1 MPASPEARN
10 TRLRKIGMSLCS
22 WVRGPALSGRPGMT
36 ICNRTGITPYL
47 SRVTVSQAPKPDLV
61 RVDRLVKRYG
71 PRLAVRG
78 VSFAVEEGEVIGL
91 LGPNGSGKSTILR
104 VLAGY
109 LPPSDGSI
117 CIDGIDVAVDSLA
130 ARARIGYV
138 PEDAP
143 LYDGMRV
150 GEFLHFMAAI
160 KGVARHTARGAVASA
175 AERLDLGPVLGMPIG
190 KLSRGYRQ
198 RVAIA
203 QALVNDPPL
212 LILDEP
218 TNALDA
224 YQVIAVRALVRSL
237 AGRRTVLVASHVLTE
252 IERVAS
258 RIMILVEGRLMT
270 ADAMREAGGAARFRL
285 RVSGPGPMV
294 LATLREIPG
303 IGGAAPADAEES
315 YLVEAVAGRL
325 TAADLAREIVNKGF
339 ALSELTEAKP
349 DLERVF
355 LDLTR
360 RVSKIPAAA
369 A

>member
-1 MPASPEARN
+1 M
-10 TRLRKIGMSLCS
+10 
-22 WVRGPALSGRPGMT
+22 
-36 ICNRTGITPYL
+36 
-47 SRVTVSQAPKPDLV
+47 PDLV
-61 RVDRLVKRYG
+61 VVDRLVKSYG
-71 PRLAVRG
+71 PRVAVRG
-78 VSFAVEEGEVIGL
+78 VSFEIEEGEVIGL
-91 LGPNGSGKSTILR
+91 LGPNGSGKSTIMR

-109 LPPSDGSI
+109 FPPSAGSVRI
-117 CIDGIDVAVDSLA
+117 AGIDVAGDSLG
-130 ARARIGYV
+130 ARRQVGYV

-150 GEFLHFMAAI
+150 AEFLHFMAAI
-160 KGVARHTARGAVASA
+160 KRVTGRATRGAVATA
-175 AERLDLGPVLGMPIG
+175 AERLDLGPVLGTPIG

-203 QALVNDPPL
+203 QALLNDPPL

-258 RIMILVEGRLMT
+258 RVMILLDGRLLT
-270 ADAMREAGGAARFRL
+270 TDARREASHARQLRL
-285 RVSGPGPMV
+285 HVAGPAPTV
-294 LATLREIPG
+294 LAALRLMPG
-303 IGGAAPADAEES
+303 VIDAAPGDDTES
-315 YLVEAVAGRL
+315 YMVEIAPGRL
-325 TAADLAREIVNKGF
+325 EPAGLARAIVGQGF
-339 ALSELTEAKP
+339 ALSELVEVKP

-360 RVSKIPAAA
+360 RASAMEANAA
-369 A
+369 

>member
-1 MPASPEARN
+1 
-10 TRLRKIGMSLCS
+10 MSE
-22 WVRGPALSGRPGMT
+22 
-36 ICNRTGITPYL
+36 
-47 SRVTVSQAPKPDLV
+47 LV
-61 RVDRLVKRYG
+61 AVDRLVKRYG
-71 PRLAVRG
+71 PRVAVRG
-78 VSFAVEEGEVIGL
+78 VSFEIGEGEVIGL

-104 VLAGY
+104 LLAGY
-109 LPPSDGSI
+109 LPPSAGTV
-117 CIDGIDVAVDSLA
+117 CIAGVDVAMDSLG
-130 ARARIGYV
+130 ARKQVGYV

-150 GEFLHFMAAI
+150 AEFLHFMAAI
-160 KGVARHTARGAVASA
+160 KGVAGRATRGAVAAA

-258 RIMILVEGRLMT
+258 RVMILLDGRLLT
-270 ADAMREAGGAARFRL
+270 TDAMREAGHARQLRLQVAGPAPVALAAL
-285 RVSGPGPMV
+285 RQMPGVSD
-294 LATLREIPG
+294 
-303 IGGAAPADAEES
+303 AAPGGDNES
-315 YLVEAVAGRL
+315 YVVEIAAGQL
-325 TAADLAREIVNKGF
+325 EPADLARAIVGQGF
-339 ALSELTEAKP
+339 ALSELVKVKP

-360 RVSKIPAAA
+360 RASAMEANAA
-369 A
+369 

>member
-1 MPASPEARN
+1 VA
-10 TRLRKIGMSLCS
+10 
-22 WVRGPALSGRPGMT
+22 V
-36 ICNRTGITPYL
+36 
-47 SRVTVSQAPKPDLV
+47 DLV
-61 RVDRLVKRYG
+61 VVDRLVKRYG

-78 VSFAVEEGEVIGL
+78 VSFAIEHGEVIGL

-109 LPPSDGSI
+109 LPPSSGTAQI
-117 CIDGIDVAVDSLA
+117 AGIDVVANSLA
-130 ARARIGYV
+130 ARMQIGYV

-150 GEFLHFMAAI
+150 SEFLRFMAAI
-160 KGVARHTARGAVASA
+160 KGVPRRAQRSAVGAAGEGS
-175 AERLDLGPVLGMPIG
+175 ELGPVLGMPIG

-224 YQVIAVRALVRSL
+224 YQVIAVRALIRSL

-258 RIMILVEGRLMT
+258 RVMILVDGRLLT
-270 ADAMREAGGAARFRL
+270 TDAMRETAPARQLRL
-285 RVSGPGPMV
+285 RISGPEPAI
-294 LATLREIPG
+294 LTALRQIPG
-303 IGGAAPADAEES
+303 VIGAVPADRAES
-315 YLVEAVAGRL
+315 FLVETTAGHPA
-325 TAADLAREIVNKGF
+325 AADLAQAIVGQGLP
-339 ALSELTEAKP
+339 LSELAEATP

-355 LDLTR
+355 LDLTQR
-360 RVSKIPAAA
+360 ALGMEADAP
-369 A
+369 

>member
-1 MPASPEARN
+1 MAS
-10 TRLRKIGMSLCS
+10 
-22 WVRGPALSGRPGMT
+22 
-36 ICNRTGITPYL
+36 
-47 SRVTVSQAPKPDLV
+47 LV
-61 RVDRLVKRYG
+61 VVDRLVKRYG

-78 VSFAVEEGEVIGL
+78 VSFAIEQGEAIGL

-104 VLAGY
+104 MLAGY
-109 LPPSDGSI
+109 VPPSAGSI
-117 CIDGIDVAVDSLA
+117 RIDGIDLAADSLG

-160 KGVARHTARGAVASA
+160 KGVARHAGRGAVASA
-175 AERLDLGPVLGMPIG
+175 VEQLDLGPVLGMPIG

-224 YQVIAVRALVRSL
+224 YQVIAVRTLVRSL

-258 RIMILVEGRLMT
+258 RIMILVEGRLLT
-270 ADAMREAGGAARFRL
+270 TDAMREAGDAALFRL
-285 RVSGPGPMV
+285 RVGGPEPAV
-294 LATLREIPG
+294 LAAMREIPG
-303 IGGAAPADAEES
+303 VVGLAPADAEES
-315 YLVEAVAGRL
+315 YLVEAAPGRL
-325 TAADLAREIVNKGF
+325 SAADLARQIIGKGL
-339 ALSELTEAKP
+339 ALSELVEAKP

-360 RVSKIPAAA
+360 RVSTMAVAA
-369 A
+369 

>member
-1 MPASPEARN
+1 MAS
-10 TRLRKIGMSLCS
+10 
-22 WVRGPALSGRPGMT
+22 
-36 ICNRTGITPYL
+36 
-47 SRVTVSQAPKPDLV
+47 LV
-61 RVDRLVKRYG
+61 AVDRLVKRYG

-78 VSFAVEEGEVIGL
+78 VSFAIEEGEVIGL

-109 LPPSDGSI
+109 LPPSAGSI
-117 CIDGIDVAVDSLA
+117 RIDGIDVAADSLA

-143 LYDGMRV
+143 LYDSMRV
-150 GEFLHFMAAI
+150 GEFLHFMGAI
-160 KGVARHTARGAVASA
+160 KGVERRAVRGAVASA
-175 AERLDLGPVLGMPIG
+175 TEQLDLGPVLGMPIG

-252 IERVAS
+252 IERIAS
-258 RIMILVEGRLMT
+258 RIMILVEGRLLT
-270 ADAMREAGGAARFRL
+270 TDAMREAGGATRFRL
-285 RVSGPGPMV
+285 RIDGPGQAV
-294 LATLREIPG
+294 LTTLREIPG
-303 IGGAAPADAEES
+303 VIGAAPGDVAES
-315 YLVEAVAGRL
+315 YLVEAAAGRL
-325 TAADLAREIVNKGF
+325 TAADLARQIIEKGF
-339 ALSELTEAKP
+339 ALSELAEAKP

-360 RVSKIPAAA
+360 QFSTMAAA
-369 A
+369 AA

>member
-1 MPASPEARN
+1 
-10 TRLRKIGMSLCS
+10 MSDI
-22 WVRGPALSGRPGMT
+22 V
-36 ICNRTGITPYL
+36 
-47 SRVTVSQAPKPDLV
+47 V
-61 RVDRLVKRYG
+61 VDRLVKRYG
-71 PRLAVRG
+71 ARLAVRG
-78 VSFAVEEGEVIGL
+78 VSFAIEHGEVIGL

-109 LPPSDGSI
+109 LPPSAGTVLI
-117 CIDGIDVAVDSLA
+117 AGIDVAANSLA
-130 ARARIGYV
+130 ARTQIGYV

-160 KGVARHTARGAVASA
+160 KGVAGRASRGAVNTAVD
-175 AERLDLGPVLGMPIG
+175 RLELGPVFGMPIG

-224 YQVIAVRALVRSL
+224 YQVIAVRALIRSL
-237 AGRRTVLVASHVLTE
+237 AGRCTVLVASHVLAE

-258 RIMILVEGRLMT
+258 RVMILVDGRLLST
-270 ADAMREAGGAARFRL
+270 DAMSEAGLTRQLRL
-285 RVSGPGPMV
+285 RIGGPPSAV
-294 LATLREIPG
+294 LAALRQISGVIAAVLEPSD
-303 IGGAAPADAEES
+303 GAES
-315 YLVEAVAGRL
+315 YRVE
-325 TAADLAREIVNKGF
+325 LAPTQPVPELSRAIIGWGF
-339 ALSELTEAKP
+339 PLSELTEAKP
-349 DLERVF
+349 DLESVF

-360 RVSKIPAAA
+360 RAAPTEANA

>member
-1 MPASPEARN
+1 M
-10 TRLRKIGMSLCS
+10 
-22 WVRGPALSGRPGMT
+22 
-36 ICNRTGITPYL
+36 
-47 SRVTVSQAPKPDLV
+47 PDLV
-61 RVDRLVKRYG
+61 VVDRLVKRYG
-71 PRLAVRG
+71 SRIAVRG
-78 VSFAVEEGEVIGL
+78 VSFEIEEGEVIGL

-109 LPPSDGSI
+109 LPPSAGNVRI
-117 CIDGIDVAVDSLA
+117 AGIDVAADSLG
-130 ARARIGYV
+130 ARMQVGYV

-150 GEFLHFMAAI
+150 AEFLHFMAAI
-160 KGVARHTARGAVASA
+160 KGVAGRATRGAVATA
-175 AERLDLGPVLGMPIG
+175 AERLDLGPMLGIPIG

-258 RIMILVEGRLMT
+258 RVMILLDGRLLT
-270 ADAMREAGGAARFRL
+270 TDAMREAGQARQLRL
-285 RVSGPGPMV
+285 HVAGPAPAILAV
-294 LATLREIPG
+294 LRLIPG
-303 IGGAAPADAEES
+303 VIDAAPGDNAES
-315 YLVEAVAGRL
+315 YVVEIAAGRT
-325 TAADLAREIVNKGF
+325 TAADLAHAIVGQGF
-339 ALSELTEAKP
+339 PLSELVELKP

-360 RVSKIPAAA
+360 RASAMEANAA
-369 A
+369 

>member
-1 MPASPEARN
+1 M
-10 TRLRKIGMSLCS
+10 
-22 WVRGPALSGRPGMT
+22 
-36 ICNRTGITPYL
+36 
-47 SRVTVSQAPKPDLV
+47 PDLV
-61 RVDRLVKRYG
+61 LVDRLVKRYG

-78 VSFAVEEGEVIGL
+78 VSFAIEQGEVIGL

-109 LPPSDGSI
+109 LPPSAGTVRI
-117 CIDGIDVAVDSLA
+117 AGIDVAADSLA
-130 ARARIGYV
+130 ARMQVGYV

-143 LYDGMRV
+143 LYDSMRV

-160 KGVARHTARGAVASA
+160 KGMAGRTARGAVATA
-175 AERLDLGPVLGMPIG
+175 AKRLDLGPVLRMPIG

-252 IERVAS
+252 IERIAS
-258 RIMILVEGRLMT
+258 RVMILLDGLLLT
-270 ADAMREAGGAARFRL
+270 TDAMRETGDARQLRL
-285 RVSGPGPMV
+285 RLGGPGP
-294 LATLREIPG
+294 AIFAALRQIPG
-303 IGGAAPADAEES
+303 IIDAAPGDAADS
-315 YLVEAVAGRL
+315 YLVKIVPGRL
-325 TAADLAREIVNKGF
+325 EAAGLARLIVGQGF
-339 ALSELTEAKP
+339 ALSELVEVKP

-355 LDLTR
+355 LELTR
-360 RVSKIPAAA
+360 RASATEANAA
-369 A
+369 

>member
-1 MPASPEARN
+1 
-10 TRLRKIGMSLCS
+10 MS
-22 WVRGPALSGRPGMT
+22 
-36 ICNRTGITPYL
+36 
-47 SRVTVSQAPKPDLV
+47 DLV
-61 RVDRLVKRYG
+61 VVDRLVKRYG

-78 VSFAVEEGEVIGL
+78 VSLAIEEGEVIGL

-109 LPPSDGSI
+109 LPPSAGTVRI
-117 CIDGIDVAVDSLA
+117 AGVDVVADSLG
-130 ARARIGYV
+130 ARMQVGYV

-150 GEFLHFMAAI
+150 SEFLHFMAAI
-160 KGVARHTARGAVASA
+160 KGMAGRATRGAVATA
-175 AERLDLGPVLGMPIG
+175 AKRLDLGPVLGMPIG

-212 LILDEP
+212 LLLDEP

-224 YQVIAVRALVRSL
+224 YQVIAVRALIRSL
-237 AGRRTVLVASHVLTE
+237 AGKRTVLVASHVLTE

-258 RIMILVEGRLMT
+258 RVMILLDGRLLT
-270 ADAMREAGGAARFRL
+270 TDAMREAGHARQLRLHVAGPAPAILAAL
-285 RVSGPGPMV
+285 RQ
-294 LATLREIPG
+294 IPG
-303 IGGAAPADAEES
+303 VVDARPTDTAEN
-315 YLVEAVAGRL
+315 YLVEARPGR
-325 TAADLAREIVNKGF
+325 TMAADLAQAIVGQGF
-339 ALSELTEAKP
+339 ALSELLELKP

-360 RVSKIPAAA
+360 RASAIQANAA
-369 A
+369 

>member
-1 MPASPEARN
+1 M
-10 TRLRKIGMSLCS
+10 M
-22 WVRGPALSGRPGMT
+22 
-36 ICNRTGITPYL
+36 
-47 SRVTVSQAPKPDLV
+47 QDLV
-61 RVDRLVKRYG
+61 VVDRLVKRYG
-71 PRLAVRG
+71 PRFAVRD
-78 VSFAVEEGEVIGL
+78 VSFAIEEGEVIGL

-109 LPPSDGSI
+109 LPPSAGNVRI
-117 CIDGIDVAVDSLA
+117 AGIDLVADSLA
-130 ARARIGYV
+130 ARGRVGYV

-143 LYDGMRV
+143 LYDGLRV
-150 GEFLHFMAAI
+150 VEFLHFMAAI
-160 KGVARHTARGAVASA
+160 KGVGGRAARSAVNTA
-175 AERLDLGPVLGMPIG
+175 AERLELGPVLGMPIG

-224 YQVIAVRALVRSL
+224 YQVIAVRALIRSL

-258 RIMILVEGRLMT
+258 RVMILLDGRLLT
-270 ADAMREAGGAARFRL
+270 TDAMREASRARQFRVRL
-285 RVSGPGPMV
+285 GGPGPTVIGV
-294 LATLREIPG
+294 LRQISG
-303 IGGAAPADAEES
+303 VVDAAPTDAAES
-315 YLVEAVAGRL
+315 YLVEIAPGQL
-325 TAADLAREIVNKGF
+325 TAANLARAIVGRGL
-339 ALSELTEAKP
+339 ALSELVEVKP

-360 RVSKIPAAA
+360 QASAIEANAA
-369 A
+369 

>member
-1 MPASPEARN
+1 M
-10 TRLRKIGMSLCS
+10 
-22 WVRGPALSGRPGMT
+22 
-36 ICNRTGITPYL
+36 
-47 SRVTVSQAPKPDLV
+47 PDLV
-61 RVDRLVKRYG
+61 VVDRLVKRYG
-71 PRLAVRG
+71 ARLAVRG
-78 VSFAVEEGEVIGL
+78 VSFGIEEGEVIGL

-109 LPPSDGSI
+109 LPPSAGTVRI
-117 CIDGIDVAVDSLA
+117 AGIDVATDSLI
-130 ARARIGYV
+130 ARMQVGYV

-160 KGVARHTARGAVASA
+160 KGVASRAKRGAVNAA
-175 AERLDLGPVLGMPIG
+175 AERLDLGAVLGMPIG

-203 QALVNDPPL
+203 QAVVNDPPV

-224 YQVIAVRALVRSL
+224 YQVIAVRALVRAL

-258 RIMILVEGRLMT
+258 RVMILLEGCLLT
-270 ADAMREAGGAARFRL
+270 SDAMREAGHARQIRL
-285 RVSGPGPMV
+285 RIGAPEPEI
-294 LATLREIPG
+294 LAALRQIPG
-303 IGGAAPADAEES
+303 VIDAAPAESPES
-315 YLVEAVAGRL
+315 YLVEIGPGQL
-325 TAADLAREIVNKGF
+325 SAAHLARAIVGQGF
-339 ALSELTEAKP
+339 DLSELVEVKP

-360 RVSKIPAAA
+360 RNSAMEANAA
-369 A
+369 

>member
-1 MPASPEARN
+1 M
-10 TRLRKIGMSLCS
+10 
-22 WVRGPALSGRPGMT
+22 
-36 ICNRTGITPYL
+36 
-47 SRVTVSQAPKPDLV
+47 PDLV
-61 RVDRLVKRYG
+61 VIDQLVKRYG

-78 VSFAVEEGEVIGL
+78 VSFTIEEGEVIGL

-109 LPPSDGSI
+109 LPPSAGTVRI
-117 CIDGIDVAVDSLA
+117 AGIDVAADSLG
-130 ARARIGYV
+130 ARMQVGYV

-150 GEFLHFMAAI
+150 AEFLHFMAAI
-160 KGVARHTARGAVASA
+160 KGVVGRGTRGAVATA

-190 KLSRGYRQ
+190 KLSRGFRQ

-258 RIMILVEGRLMT
+258 RVMILLDGRLLT
-270 ADAMREAGGAARFRL
+270 TNAMREAGHARQLRLHVAGPDQAILAALRL
-285 RVSGPGPMV
+285 
-294 LATLREIPG
+294 IPG
-303 IGGAAPADAEES
+303 VIGAAPGDDAER
-315 YLVEAVAGRL
+315 YVVEIAPERL
-325 TAADLAREIVNKGF
+325 EAADLARAIVGQGF
-339 ALSELTEAKP
+339 ALSELVEVKP

-360 RVSKIPAAA
+360 RASTMEANTA
-369 A
+369 

>member
-1 MPASPEARN
+1 M
-10 TRLRKIGMSLCS
+10 
-22 WVRGPALSGRPGMT
+22 
-36 ICNRTGITPYL
+36 
-47 SRVTVSQAPKPDLV
+47 PDLV
-61 RVDRLVKRYG
+61 AVDRLVKRYG
-71 PRLAVRG
+71 PRVAVRG
-78 VSFAVEEGEVIGL
+78 VSFAIEEGEVIGL

-109 LPPSDGSI
+109 LPPSSGTARI
-117 CIDGIDVAVDSLA
+117 AGIDVEADSLT
-130 ARARIGYV
+130 ARLQVGYV

-150 GEFLHFMAAI
+150 IEFLHFMAAI
-160 KGVARHTARGAVASA
+160 KGVARRATRGTVGAA
-175 AERLDLGPVLGMPIG
+175 AERLDLGPVLGMQIG

-203 QALVNDPPL
+203 QALVNDPPV

-258 RIMILVEGRLMT
+258 RVMILLDGRLLT
-270 ADAMREAGGAARFRL
+270 TDAMREAGHTRQLRL
-285 RVSGPGPMV
+285 RVGGPKPAI
-294 LATLREIPG
+294 LAALRQIPG
-303 IGGAAPADAEES
+303 VIDAAPADAAES
-315 YLVEAVAGRL
+315 YLVETTRGQL
-325 TAADLAREIVNKGF
+325 PAADLARTIVGQGY
-339 ALSELTEAKP
+339 ALSELAEVKP

-360 RVSKIPAAA
+360 RASATEANAA
-369 A
+369 

>member
-1 MPASPEARN
+1 M
-10 TRLRKIGMSLCS
+10 
-22 WVRGPALSGRPGMT
+22 
-36 ICNRTGITPYL
+36 
-47 SRVTVSQAPKPDLV
+47 PDLV
-61 RVDRLVKRYG
+61 VVDRLVKRYG
-71 PRLAVRG
+71 PRVAVRG
-78 VSFAVEEGEVIGL
+78 VSFAIEEGEVIGL

-104 VLAGY
+104 ILAGY
-109 LPPSDGSI
+109 LPPSAGSI
-117 CIDGIDVAVDSLA
+117 RIDGIDVTADTLA

-150 GEFLHFMAAI
+150 SEFLLFMAAI
-160 KGVARHTARGAVASA
+160 KGVARHAVRGAIASA
-175 AERLDLGPVLGMPIG
+175 AEQLDLGPVLGMPIG

-237 AGRRTVLVASHVLTE
+237 AGTRTVLVASHVLTE

-258 RIMILVEGRLMT
+258 RIMILVDGRLLT
-270 ADAMREAGGAARFRL
+270 TDAMRAAGDVARFRL
-285 RVSGPGPMV
+285 RVGGPQPAV
-294 LATLREIPG
+294 LAALREFPG
-303 IGGAAPADAEES
+303 IIDAVPADAAES
-315 YLVEAVAGRL
+315 YLVEIAPGQLAV
-325 TAADLAREIVNKGF
+325 ADLAREVVGKGF
-339 ALSELTEAKP
+339 ALLELGESKR

-360 RVSKIPAAA
+360 QVSTMPAAA